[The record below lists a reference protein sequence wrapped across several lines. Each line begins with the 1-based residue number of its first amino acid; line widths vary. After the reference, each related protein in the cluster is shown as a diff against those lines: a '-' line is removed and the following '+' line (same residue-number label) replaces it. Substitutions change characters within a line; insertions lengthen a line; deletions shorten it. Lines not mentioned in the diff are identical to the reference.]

1 LVEIVPEIKT
11 AALQV
16 NPNSSDW
23 PTSSLFKMFS
33 TILAIVGGVGA
44 LWRAAASQ
52 GNYAD
57 LHNLQA
63 IRAASSDSGPSN
75 PHEGNITVVLD
86 KSFEP
91 PFGINTSLSDMLRS
105 SPYALPELSMDV
117 HQAVLGHYT
126 ASLSSATAAF
136 PGLPGG
142 IINPTPSDFNVLPNQ
157 NIAQDVKMEEA
168 QQRNATFDTSVYARQ
183 SRENNVLASSPVDSK
198 SVSSVNTN
206 DLHDIALK
214 NQLLD
219 GPPEKSR
226 VAGER
231 EKFQDLA
238 PARMWGSDADIRSHY
253 EGFKSKNKLEQDRL
267 NSLVVRKWLAG
278 ELLKEAHMKL
288 IENENFSPY
297 FAALEDA
304 IHEQLLQVHQRR
316 TRGTGAK
323 RQRESSVKKK
333 PQTKQKKAKH
343 DPYW

>member
-1 LVEIVPEIKT
+1 
-11 AALQV
+11 
-16 NPNSSDW
+16 
-23 PTSSLFKMFS
+23 M
-33 TILAIVGGVGA
+33 GGVGA

-63 IRAASSDSGPSN
+63 IRAASSDIGPSN

-86 KSFEP
+86 KSFQP
-91 PFGINTSLSDMLRS
+91 PFGINTSLTDMLRS
-105 SPYALPELSMDV
+105 SPYVTPDLSMDV

-136 PGLPGG
+136 SGLPGG
-142 IINPTPSDFNVLPNQ
+142 ITNVTPNELTVLPNQ
-157 NIAQDVKMEEA
+157 NITQDVTKEEA
-168 QQRNATFDTSVYARQ
+168 QQRNANFDTSAYTRQ
-183 SRENNVLASSPVDSK
+183 SRENSVLASSPVDSK
-198 SVSSVNTN
+198 SVSAVNTN
-206 DLHDIALK
+206 ALNDIALK
-214 NQLLD
+214 NQLLN

-231 EKFQDLA
+231 ETFQDL
-238 PARMWGSDADIRSHY
+238 PPSRLWGSDADIRSHY

-267 NSLVVRKWLAG
+267 NSVVITKWLAG

-288 IENENFSPY
+288 IENENFNPY
-297 FAALEDA
+297 FAALDEE
-304 IHEQLLQVHQRR
+304 IHQQLMQVHQRR

-333 PQTKQKKAKH
+333 KPQTKQKKAKH